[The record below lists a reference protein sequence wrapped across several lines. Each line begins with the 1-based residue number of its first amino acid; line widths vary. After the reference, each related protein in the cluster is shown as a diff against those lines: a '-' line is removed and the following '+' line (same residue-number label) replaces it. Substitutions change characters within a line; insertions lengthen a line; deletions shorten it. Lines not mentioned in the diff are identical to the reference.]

1 MPHDSM
7 WWVKWFRNG
16 NDNQL
21 FGTICQ
27 PGTILNFFA
36 WKPDYK
42 KGLQNNSGPMLSM
55 LQLAFLSG
63 KRKVDDAEQ
72 QATSALSSAQ
82 TNPILCLNE
91 ALLIDEIVLFI
102 GISKLTKSTYSTV
115 TQKTEELPNKNE
127 NIPLNNIIAEL
138 KLN

>member
-1 MPHDSM
+1 M
-7 WWVKWFRNG
+7 
-16 NDNQL
+16 
-21 FGTICQ
+21 
-27 PGTILNFFA
+27 
-36 WKPDYK
+36 
-42 KGLQNNSGPMLSM
+42 
-55 LQLAFLSG
+55 
-63 KRKVDDAEQ
+63 DDAEQ